1 VKIFETKRELRRS
14 VRIYRNFYITM
25 LREVK
30 CLQKAIRRKNKLI
43 KRLRKELNERDSNK
57 ATRT

>member
-1 VKIFETKRELRRS
+1 MKIFETKRELRRS